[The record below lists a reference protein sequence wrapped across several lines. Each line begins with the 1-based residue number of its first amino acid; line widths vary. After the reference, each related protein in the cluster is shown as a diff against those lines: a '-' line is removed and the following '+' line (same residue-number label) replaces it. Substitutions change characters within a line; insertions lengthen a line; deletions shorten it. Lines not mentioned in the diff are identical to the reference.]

1 MLHDGPGDASQQRAG
16 KSSVTTRP
24 DDDQIRVTIVRQAD
38 DLVGGV
44 ALQDLAVGRDSCR
57 GCPLDRL
64 ADRLAGTPQVVA
76 QLAIVERMPEDRRS
90 RLANADEGQ
99 RCIEVAGECDR
110 LVDGCLTAFG
120 TIDRNDER
128 VHAMFLRSH
137 ALIVALSVG
146 GSIRG
151 ATEALCG

>member
-1 MLHDGPGDASQQRAG
+1 MPA
-16 KSSVTTRP
+16 RP

-57 GCPLDRL
+57 GCHLDRL

-90 RLANADEGQ
+90 QAGLRTQ
-99 RCIEVAGECDR
+99 TKVSVASR
-110 LVDGCLTAFG
+110 SRASAITSVDGRATAIG
-120 TIDRNDER
+120 TVDRNDER
-128 VHAMFLRSH
+128 VHAMFLRPH
-137 ALIVALSVG
+137 ALIVALVVG
-146 GSIRG
+146 GSIRD